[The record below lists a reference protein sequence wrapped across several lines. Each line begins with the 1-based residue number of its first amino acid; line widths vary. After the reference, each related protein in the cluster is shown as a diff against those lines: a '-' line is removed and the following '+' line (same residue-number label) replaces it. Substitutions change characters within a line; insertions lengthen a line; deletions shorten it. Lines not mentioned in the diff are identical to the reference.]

1 MIKFYSFIILILFT
15 ITLSADFTIE
25 QSLIDTLTVR
35 AMENLENL
43 PEDVQLVYNSF
54 LETYPDGLMAYL
66 ISTERSGALW
76 DADPNDLKENYL
88 VLKELFAL
96 EDYEKYP
103 DEFVLSYIAKT
114 TVSHE
119 KITNYRKAFSD
130 LGLMNYVT
138 KYPDLAERIR
148 QITLWTRENMTF
160 VSTSGRTQDPL
171 SVLQKS
177 KIGRCGEMQ
186 VFYIAALRTVGIPAR
201 PAWTPWWAH
210 TDNNHAWTEMYLDGK
225 WQYAE
230 NTSPTYNLNS
240 AWFSA
245 SSQKA
250 LLILARSSFPDST
263 DDVVSK
269 GKNNNYVNSTRYY
282 QNAREI
288 TLNIFDKENK
298 PVKDAK
304 VNICAF
310 NFSMFRPLL
319 TLEADSTGI
328 SKFTIGQGGF
338 LAIAFKDSLF
348 DYALVPYDENSIST
362 SYDLILKDQKWKS
375 LDYTLEY
382 PKGSADNKE
391 NPEFFAEL
399 KKQAERKYDVLIK
412 SFDEKEIPD
421 YVPSDSVFA
430 DVFKECRNN
439 KQPLLDFIKENE
451 NIPIDFWSKLLEIDK
466 KFLWQ
471 ANKLQFQNIYD
482 TFLRLKQ
489 AEISDDN
496 FQNLLSPS
504 IFYEILPQIFI
515 PENYIFENTED
526 PKEKINKIIE
536 YIHSKHKID
545 EDKAV
550 RGILSLDKMLQAEY
564 LQDFH
569 FKTLSC
575 YALRANL
582 IPAEYTRIPSV
593 IMVKAD
599 SVWQNYDVEK
609 NDFVKPQDK
618 EHGRLIPIE
627 FTLVDE
633 AGDPITMNSDN
644 ISVTIF
650 QEGRFYYNDRQLDYD
665 KEFSTLTGE
674 LDKGDYQVQFCIR
687 ESGEISKTKIV
698 ALNLDEQEEI
708 VQTLIFK
715 DFKRNW
721 KNADKKYYEF
731 ISEFTDKETDWV
743 VLLGNYDHEP
753 PQRLATKTRDKMV
766 DQKFVWIGDKK
777 SINHVSNYTD
787 STKYNEF
794 LDENPELKN
803 RLITFYYD
811 KEKDKWKIFEGNW
824 DLLYK

>member
-1 MIKFYSFIILILFT
+1 MNKFYCFIILFIFA
-15 ITLSADFTIE
+15 ITLSANFTIE
-25 QSLIDTLTVR
+25 QDLIDTLTVR
-35 AMENLENL
+35 ASENLENL
-43 PEDVQLVYNSF
+43 PEDVQVIYHSF
-54 LETYPDGLMAYL
+54 LESYPDGLMAYL
-66 ISTERSGALW
+66 ISTERSGSLW
-76 DADPNDLKENYL
+76 DANPDDFLDNYQ
-88 VLKELFAL
+88 VLKKLFSL

-114 TVSHE
+114 TISHE
-119 KITNYRKAFSD
+119 KITNYRKVFSD
-130 LGLMNYVT
+130 LGLLDYVT

-177 KIGRCGEMQ
+177 SIGRCGEMQ

-210 TDNNHAWTEMYLDGK
+210 TDNNHAWTEMFVDGK

-230 NTSPTYNLNS
+230 STSPAYYLNS
-240 AWFSA
+240 TWFSA
-245 SSQKA
+245 SSQKT

-282 QNAREI
+282 QNTREI
-288 TLNIFDKENK
+288 TLNIFNEKNE
-298 PVKDAK
+298 PVKDAN

-328 SKFTIGQGGF
+328 AEFTIGQGGF

-348 DYALVPYDENSIST
+348 DYVLIPYDKNSLPA
-362 SYDLILKDQKWKS
+362 SYNLILKDKQWKNS
-375 LDYTLEY
+375 DYTLEY
-382 PKGSADNKE
+382 PKGSAESKE
-391 NPEFFAEL
+391 NPDFFVEL
-399 KKQAERKYDVLIK
+399 KKEAEEKYNTLVK
-412 SFDEKEIPD
+412 SFDEEKIPD
-421 YVPSDSVFA
+421 FAPQDSVFVE
-430 DVFKECRNN
+430 VFKKCRNN
-439 KQPLLDFIKENE
+439 KKPLLDFLKQNKE
-451 NIPIDFWSKLLEIDK
+451 IPVDFWDELLKIDK

-471 ANKLQFQNIYD
+471 ANELQFQN
-482 TFLRLKQ
+482 TFDVFLHLKKN
-489 AEISDDN
+489 EISDED
-496 FQNLLSPS
+496 FSNLLSPS
-504 IFYEILPQIFI
+504 IFYEMLPRASI
-515 PENYIFENTED
+515 PENYIFENFEK
-526 PKEKINKIIE
+526 PKEKIYKIIE
-536 YIHSKHKID
+536 FIQSKHEID
-545 EDKAV
+545 KDKAV
-550 RGILSLDKMLQAEY
+550 SGILSLDKMIQAEY

-582 IPAEYTRIPSV
+582 IPAQYTRIPSV

-599 SVWQNYDVEK
+599 SVWQNYDVVK
-609 NDFVKPQDK
+609 NDFVKHQDD
-618 EHGRLIPIE
+618 ESGRLIPIN
-627 FTLVDE
+627 FTLTDE
-633 AGDPITMNSDN
+633 AGDPVTMNSDN

-665 KEFSTLTGE
+665 KEFSKLTGE
-674 LDKGDYQVQFCIR
+674 LDKGEYQVQFCIR

-698 ALNLDEQEEI
+698 ALDLDEQDKIEQI
-708 VQTLIFK
+708 LVFK

-731 ISEFTDKETDWV
+731 ISEFTNKETDWI

-753 PQRLATKTRDKMV
+753 PQRLATRISNKME
-766 DQKFVWIGDKK
+766 DQKFVWIGEKK
-777 SINHVSNYTD
+777 PINPILNYID
-787 STKYNEF
+787 SEKYNEF
-794 LDENPELKN
+794 LNDNPELKN

-811 KEKDKWKIFEGNW
+811 KENDKWKIFEGNW
-824 DLLYK
+824 DLLFK

>member
-1 MIKFYSFIILILFT
+1 MQKFYCFIILIIFS
-15 ITLSADFTIE
+15 ISLSADFTIE
-25 QSLIDTLTVR
+25 QSLIDTLTIR

-43 PEDVQLVYNSF
+43 PEDLQLVYNSF
-54 LETYPDGLMAYL
+54 LETYPEGLMAYL
-66 ISTERSGALW
+66 ISTENSGALW
-76 DADPNDLKENYL
+76 DADPIDLKENYL

-119 KITNYRKAFSD
+119 KITNYRKVFSD
-130 LGLMNYVT
+130 IGLLDYVA

-230 NTSPTYNLNS
+230 NTSPTYNLNT

-263 DDVVSK
+263 DDVVSR

-282 QNAREI
+282 QNTREI
-288 TLNIFDKENK
+288 TLNIFDEENQ
-298 PVKDAK
+298 PVKDAN

-319 TLEADSTGI
+319 TLEADSIGT

-348 DYALVPYDENSIST
+348 DYVLVPYDENSLSAT
-362 SYDLILKDQKWKS
+362 YDLILKDQQWNT
-375 LDYTLEY
+375 LDYTLKY

-391 NPEFFAEL
+391 NPESFAKL
-399 KKQAERKYDVLIK
+399 RKQAEENYDVLIK
-412 SFDEKEIPD
+412 NIEEEEIPD
-421 YVPSDSVFA
+421 YAPSDSVFTE
-430 DVFKECRNN
+430 VFKKCRNN
-439 KQPLLDFIKENE
+439 KQPLLDFIKKNE
-451 NIPIDFWSKLLEIDK
+451 NIPADFWSKLTEIDV

-482 TFLRLKQ
+482 TFLLLKQ
-489 AEISDDN
+489 VDISDEN

-504 IFYEILPQIFI
+504 IFYEILPQAFI
-515 PENYIFENTED
+515 PENYLFNNIKY
-526 PKEKINKIIE
+526 PKENIRKTIE
-536 YIHSKHKID
+536 YLHSEHKID
-545 EDKAV
+545 ENKAV
-550 RGILSLDKMLQAEY
+550 SGILSLDKMLLAEY

-582 IPAEYTRIPSV
+582 IPAQYTRIPSV

-599 SVWQNYDVEK
+599 SVWQNYDVVE
-609 NDFVKPQDK
+609 NDFVKPQEK
-618 EHGRLIPIE
+618 EHGNLITIE

-665 KEFSTLTGE
+665 KEFSKLTGE
-674 LDKGDYQVQFCIR
+674 LDKGEYQVHFCIR

-698 ALNLDEQEEI
+698 ALDLDDQEKIEK
-708 VQTLIFK
+708 TLIFK

-721 KNADKKYYEF
+721 RNADKKYHEF
-731 ISEFTDKETDWV
+731 ISAFTDNEADWV

-753 PQRLATKTRDKMV
+753 PQRLATKTREKIE
-766 DQKFVWIGDKK
+766 DQKFIWVGDKQPI
-777 SINHVSNYTD
+777 SPVPDYLISE
-787 STKYNEF
+787 KYNKF

>member
-1 MIKFYSFIILILFT
+1 MNKLYFFVILFFLVT
-15 ITLSADFTIE
+15 ILAADFTIE
-25 QSLIDTLTVR
+25 QNLIDTLIVR
-35 AMENLENL
+35 AAENLEDL
-43 PEDVQLVYNSF
+43 PEDVQAVYNSF
-54 LETYPDGLMAYL
+54 MEIYPDGLMAYL

-76 DADPNDLKENYL
+76 DSDPNDLMENYL
-88 VLKELFAL
+88 ILRKLFAL
-96 EDYEKYP
+96 EDYDKYP

-114 TVSHE
+114 TISHE
-119 KITNYRKAFSD
+119 KITNYRKVFSD
-130 LGLMNYVT
+130 LGLLDYVK

-177 KIGRCGEMQ
+177 NIGRCGEMQ

-210 TDNNHAWTEMYLDGK
+210 TDNNHAWTEMFLDGK

-230 NTSPTYNLNS
+230 NTSPTYYMNS

-245 SSQKA
+245 SSKMA

-282 QNAREI
+282 QDTREI
-288 TLNIFDKENK
+288 TLNIFDEENK
-298 PVKDAK
+298 PVKDAN

-310 NFSMFRPLL
+310 NFSMLRPLL
-319 TLEADSTGI
+319 TLEADSMGT

-348 DYALVPYDENSIST
+348 DYVLVPFDENSLSA
-362 SYDLILKDQKWKS
+362 SYDLILKDQKWEN

-391 NPEFFAEL
+391 NPESFKEVKKKAE
-399 KKQAERKYDVLIK
+399 ENYDELVKLILAT
-412 SFDEKEIPD
+412 EIPA
-421 YVPSDSVFA
+421 YAPQDSVFIE
-430 DVFKECRNN
+430 VFKKCKNN
-439 KQPLLDFIKENE
+439 KQSLLDFIKKNE
-451 NIPIDFWSKLLEIDK
+451 NIPMDFWSKLSEIDV

-471 ANKLQFQNIYD
+471 ANELQFQNIFNS
-482 TFLRLKQ
+482 FLRLKR
-489 AEISDDN
+489 AKINDEDFS
-496 FQNLLSPS
+496 NLLSPS
-504 IFYEILPQIFI
+504 VFYEILPQVSIT
-515 PENYIFENTED
+515 EEYIFDDTED
-526 PKEKINKIIE
+526 PLEKISKTIE
-536 YIHSKHKID
+536 YIHSKYKID
-545 EDKAV
+545 GDKAV
-550 RGILSLDKMLQAEY
+550 SGILSLDKMLQAEY

-582 IPAEYTRIPSV
+582 IPVQYTRIPSV

-599 SVWQNYDVEK
+599 SVWQNYNVEK

-618 EHGRLIPIE
+618 ENGKLIPID

-644 ISVTIF
+644 MSVTLF
-650 QEGRFYYNDRQLDYD
+650 QEGRFYYNDRQLEYD
-665 KEFSTLTGE
+665 KEFSKLTGQ
-674 LDKGDYQVQFCIR
+674 LDKGEYQVQLCIR
-687 ESGEISKTKIV
+687 ESGEISKTKII
-698 ALNLDEQEEI
+698 ALDLDKQEKVE
-708 VQTLIFK
+708 QTLIFK

-721 KNADKKYYEF
+721 KNADKKYHEF
-731 ISEFTDKETDWV
+731 ISSFTDKENDWI
-743 VLLGNYDHEP
+743 VLLGNYDLEP
-753 PQRLATKTRDKMV
+753 PQRLATKTRDKIEE
-766 DQKFVWIGDKK
+766 QKFVWIGDK
-777 SINHVSNYTD
+777 SPINPVSNYID
-787 STKYNEF
+787 SKKYNEF
-794 LDENPELKN
+794 MDENPELKN

-811 KEKDKWKIFEGNW
+811 KENDKWKIFEGNW
-824 DLLYK
+824 DILYK

>member
-1 MIKFYSFIILILFT
+1 MIKFYSFIILILFA
-15 ITLSADFTIE
+15 ITLSADFIIE
-25 QSLIDTLTVR
+25 QLLIDTLTVR
-35 AMENLENL
+35 ATENLENL
-43 PEDVQLVYNSF
+43 PEDVQLIYNSF
-54 LETYPDGLMAYL
+54 LEEYPDGLMAYL

-114 TVSHE
+114 TISHE
-119 KITNYRKAFSD
+119 KITDYRKVFSE
-130 LGLMNYVT
+130 LGLLDYVT

-148 QITLWTRENMTF
+148 QVTLWTRENMTF

-177 KIGRCGEMQ
+177 SIGRCGEMQ
-186 VFYIAALRTVGIPAR
+186 VFYIAALRTAGIPAR

-210 TDNNHAWTEMYLDGK
+210 TDNNHAWTEMFLDGK

-230 NTSPTYNLNS
+230 NTSPTYELNT

-263 DDVVSK
+263 DDVVSR

-282 QNAREI
+282 QNSREI
-288 TLNIFDKENK
+288 TLNIFDEVNK

-319 TLEADSTGI
+319 TLEADSTGT

-338 LAIAFKDSLF
+338 LAITFKDSLF
-348 DYALVPYDENSIST
+348 DHVLVPYDENSLSA
-362 SYDLILKDQKWKS
+362 SYDLILEDQKWEN

-382 PKGSADNKE
+382 PKGSAESKE
-391 NPEFFAEL
+391 NPDFFVEL
-399 KKQAERKYDVLIK
+399 KKQAEEKYDTLIK
-412 SFDEKEIPD
+412 SFDKEKIPD
-421 YVPSDSVFA
+421 FTPQDSVFIE
-430 DVFKECRNN
+430 VFTKCRNN
-439 KQPLLDFIKENE
+439 KQPLLDFIKKNE
-451 NIPIDFWSKLLEIDK
+451 NIPADFWSRLAEIDV

-482 TFLRLKQ
+482 TFLSLKQ

-496 FQNLLSPS
+496 FSTLLSPS
-504 IFYEILPQIFI
+504 VFYEILPQISV
-515 PENYIFENTED
+515 PENYLLEDTEE
-526 PKEKINKIIE
+526 PKARISKIIE
-536 YIHSKHKID
+536 YIHSEHKID
-545 EDKAV
+545 ENKAV
-550 RGILSLDKMLQAEY
+550 SGILSLDKMLQAEY
-564 LQDFH
+564 LQDLH

-650 QEGRFYYNDRQLDYD
+650 QEGRFYYNDRQLEYD
-665 KEFSTLTGE
+665 KEFSMLTGE
-674 LDKGDYQVQFCIR
+674 LDKGEYQVQFCIR

-698 ALNLDEQEEI
+698 ALDLNEQDKIE
-708 VQTLIFK
+708 QTLVFK

-721 KNADKKYYEF
+721 KNADKKYHEF
-731 ISEFTDKETDWV
+731 ISTFTDKERDWV

-753 PQRLATKTRDKMV
+753 PQRLATKTREEIEG
-766 DQKFVWIGDKK
+766 QQFIWIGDKEPL
-777 SINHVSNYTD
+777 NPVENYMN
-787 STKYNEF
+787 SEKYNMF
-794 LDENPELKN
+794 LDDNPELKN